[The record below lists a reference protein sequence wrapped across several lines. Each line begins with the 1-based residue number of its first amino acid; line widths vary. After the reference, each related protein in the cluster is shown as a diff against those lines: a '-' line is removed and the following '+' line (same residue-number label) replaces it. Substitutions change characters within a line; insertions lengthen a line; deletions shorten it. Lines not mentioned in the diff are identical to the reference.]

1 MADVT
6 QAVGKLVVAVTT
18 AQGTIPLPG
27 ALVTVSAQTEDGPV
41 LYRIVRT
48 DTSGRTPVLELPA
61 PSLSDSLSP
70 DQPTPYLNYT
80 VNVSLPGYQIA
91 EVRDISIFPGIKST
105 LPVPLTPSTASGSR
119 TIDYRPSCWTRSLA
133 REDGERNGI
142 TVYSRDDHGASGAA
156 GRSDGA
162 QCDRA
167 LPRLHQERGIVG
179 NLSDFA
185 GDCDPCEHV
194 RANFVCA
201 QPHLHRV
208 VPLAGV

>member
-41 LYRIVRT
+41 LYRVVRT

-80 VNVSLPGYQIA
+80 VNVSLPGYQTA
-91 EVRDISIFPGIKST
+91 EVRDISIFPGIAST
-105 LPVPLTPSTASGSR
+105 LPVPLTPSTASGNS
-119 TIDYRPSCWTRSLA
+119 T
-133 REDGERNGI
+133 EI
-142 TVYSRDDHGASGAA
+142 TDLPPELLDTQFSKR
-156 GRSDGA
+156 GR
-162 QCDRA
+162 
-167 LPRLHQERGIVG
+167 
-179 NLSDFA
+179 
-185 GDCDPCEHV
+185 
-194 RANFVCA
+194 
-201 QPHLHRV
+201 
-208 VPLAGV
+208 